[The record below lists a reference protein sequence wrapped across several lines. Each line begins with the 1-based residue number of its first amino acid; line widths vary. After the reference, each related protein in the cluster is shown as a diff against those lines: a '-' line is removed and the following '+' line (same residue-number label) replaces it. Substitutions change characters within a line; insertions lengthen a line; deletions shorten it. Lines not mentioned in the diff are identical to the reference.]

1 MRKITLSFAACI
13 LSLPL
18 FADDSII
25 IEGPDGQEYHEFM
38 QQLTE
43 QGFSGTIL
51 VAKKGK
57 VILANGYGLAD
68 REENISNSPQTVFT
82 FGSIT
87 KQFTGAAI
95 LKLEMQ
101 GKLKTIDKITKF
113 FNNVPKDKKDIT
125 LHHLLTH
132 TAGFKS
138 DYADDF
144 DPVGREEYM
153 EKMFSARNR
162 TDPGER
168 HRYSNAG
175 YSMLGAIVEKVSGQS
190 YDQYLR
196 DNLFIPVG
204 MNDTGYLLPDW
215 DKSRL
220 AQGYT
225 ADGKWG
231 TLLDKNWDTD
241 GPYWNLR
248 ANGGIMSTVLDMYKW
263 HLALLDDTVLN
274 KKARRKLF
282 KRHVAEDDSGNWH
295 YGYGWAI
302 ATTERDTT
310 LITHN
315 GGNGIFFADFRRYID
330 EDIVFI
336 YTCNYVD
343 ELTGE
348 MERLI
353 RKQAVN
359 PPAIP

>member
-1 MRKITLSFAACI
+1 MTRLAGSI
-13 LSLPL
+13 L
-18 FADDSII
+18 FALAFSLSAHAADGVVI
-25 IEGPDGQEYHEFM
+25 GGKDGQNFHEFM
-38 QQLTE
+38 ETLTK
-43 QGFSGTIL
+43 QSFSGSIL
-51 VAKKGK
+51 VANGGK
-57 VILANGYGLAD
+57 VILANGYGLAN
-68 REENISNSPQTVFT
+68 REDNIANSPQTVFT

-101 GKLKTIDKITKF
+101 GKLKTSDKITKF
-113 FNNVPKDKKDIT
+113 FDNVPKDKQGIT

-144 DPVGREEYM
+144 DPIRREEYIELM
-153 EKMFSARNR
+153 LKARNR
-162 TDPGER
+162 TKPGER

-175 YSMLGAIVEKVSGQS
+175 YSMLGAIIEKVSGQS

-196 DNLFIPVG
+196 DNLFLPTG
-204 MNDTGYLLPDW
+204 MKDTGYLLPNW

-225 ADGKWG
+225 DTEKWG

-263 HLALLDDTVLN
+263 HLALMNDTVLN
-274 KKARRKLF
+274 KKARKKLF
-282 KRHVAEDDSGNWH
+282 ERHVAEDDSGNWH

-302 ATTERDTT
+302 ATTERGTT

-315 GGNGIFFADFRRYID
+315 GGNGIFFADFRQYID
-330 EDIVFI
+330 EGITFI
-336 YTCNYVD
+336 YATNHADKV
-343 ELTGE
+343 TPE

-353 RKQAVN
+353 GKQAGKSVV
-359 PPAIP
+359 